1 MIVTCI
7 CHCVLYIFNFL
18 ANSILQIANAKS
30 FWMINLHNNKCKLLS
45 FFKSVTDVI
54 CIPNLSFNFRN
65 EPKLV
70 TWDLKVRQMG
80 LQKKDL
86 ANIMVKELDLT
97 CTPQQYLDESEKLHK
112 TLFPEV
118 CIIMVARVVE
128 FPREG

>member
-118 CIIMVARVVE
+118 CIITVARVVE

>member
-1 MIVTCI
+1 M
-7 CHCVLYIFNFL
+7 
-18 ANSILQIANAKS
+18 
-30 FWMINLHNNKCKLLS
+30 
-45 FFKSVTDVI
+45 
-54 CIPNLSFNFRN
+54 SFNFRN

-118 CIIMVARVVE
+118 CIIMAVRVVE
-128 FPREG
+128 FSSKGYKIRKIFSLKLNIPEGNY

>member
-1 MIVTCI
+1 MRHFKAFC
-7 CHCVLYIFNFL
+7 
-18 ANSILQIANAKS
+18 
-30 FWMINLHNNKCKLLS
+30 MINLLYEIRICLKKRHNDKYKLLS
-45 FFKSVTDVI
+45 FNCNRRYI
-54 CIPNLSFNFRN
+54 LNLTFNFRN

-118 CIIMVARVVE
+118 CIIMIIRVVE
-128 FPREG
+128 FSREGYKTRKIFA

>member
-1 MIVTCI
+1 
-7 CHCVLYIFNFL
+7 
-18 ANSILQIANAKS
+18 
-30 FWMINLHNNKCKLLS
+30 
-45 FFKSVTDVI
+45 
-54 CIPNLSFNFRN
+54 
-65 EPKLV
+65 
-70 TWDLKVRQMG
+70 MG

-118 CIIMVARVVE
+118 CIIMVVRVVE

>member
-118 CIIMVARVVE
+118 CIIMVARVFE

>member
-1 MIVTCI
+1 MS
-7 CHCVLYIFNFL
+7 YIFNFL

>member
-1 MIVTCI
+1 M
-7 CHCVLYIFNFL
+7 
-18 ANSILQIANAKS
+18 
-30 FWMINLHNNKCKLLS
+30 
-45 FFKSVTDVI
+45 
-54 CIPNLSFNFRN
+54 SFNFRN

-118 CIIMVARVVE
+118 CIIMVIRVVE
-128 FPREG
+128 FPRERCKLERFLPKNQHTQRKLLNFENWWSWE

>member
-1 MIVTCI
+1 MSN
-7 CHCVLYIFNFL
+7 IFNFL

-30 FWMINLHNNKCKLLS
+30 FWMINLHKLLS

-118 CIIMVARVVE
+118 CIIMAVRVVE
-128 FPREG
+128 SEGYKIRKIFS

>member
-1 MIVTCI
+1 M
-7 CHCVLYIFNFL
+7 
-18 ANSILQIANAKS
+18 
-30 FWMINLHNNKCKLLS
+30 
-45 FFKSVTDVI
+45 
-54 CIPNLSFNFRN
+54 SFNFRN

-118 CIIMVARVVE
+118 CIIMVVRVVE
-128 FPREG
+128 FSSEGYKIRKIFSLKLNIPEGNY

>member
-1 MIVTCI
+1 
-7 CHCVLYIFNFL
+7 
-18 ANSILQIANAKS
+18 
-30 FWMINLHNNKCKLLS
+30 MINLHNDKYKLLS

-54 CIPNLSFNFRN
+54 CILNLNFNFRN

-118 CIIMVARVVE
+118 CIILIMAIWVFE
-128 FPREG
+128 FPREGYKIRNIFA

>member
-1 MIVTCI
+1 MSNI
-7 CHCVLYIFNFL
+7 LNFL

-30 FWMINLHNNKCKLLS
+30 FWMINLHKLLS

>member
-1 MIVTCI
+1 MKVVTNLLKKCNR
-7 CHCVLYIFNFL
+7 CYIL
-18 ANSILQIANAKS
+18 
-30 FWMINLHNNKCKLLS
+30 
-45 FFKSVTDVI
+45 
-54 CIPNLSFNFRN
+54 NLSFNFRN

-118 CIIMVARVVE
+118 CIIMVVRVVE
-128 FPREG
+128 FPREGSKTRKI